1 MTTTV
6 ERIRTT
12 LAALNLTAIDARLEA
27 LLESASKKE
36 PSYGDFLLD
45 VMSAEADARKQRYL
59 KTRLQLAHLP
69 YLKTFDQF
77 DLPSSPRSTNDRS
90 GSCERCG
97 SCMRLPT

>member
-6 ERIRTT
+6 ERLRTT
-12 LAALNLTAIDARLEA
+12 LAALSLTAIDARLET

-45 VMSAEADARKQRYL
+45 VMSAEADARRQRYL

-77 DLPSSPRSTNDRS
+77 DFASARSA
-90 GSCERCG
+90 SCEHCG
-97 SCMRLPT
+97 SCTRLPT